1 MKITNKK
8 LTDLIPYDNNP
19 RDNAE
24 AVQYV
29 AASIREFGFRI
40 PLVVTP
46 DNVIVAGHTRY
57 LAAQELGMK
66 EVPCVIA
73 DDLTDEQVKAYRLA
87 DNKTAEMSGWD
98 MEKLEQELSEISL
111 GMDAFGFDLRR
122 EAEEEMAQEDDQ
134 TPEMERVV
142 CPRCG
147 KVFEVEVTA

>member
-8 LTDLIPYDNNP
+8 LTNLIPYDNNP

-122 EAEEEMAQEDDQ
+122 EAEEEMAQDDQ